1 MISTNLLIRSSQTN
15 MENYFNML
23 VSESLDSF
31 LSERVDRAEDR
42 WADREIDRYQKRKTG
57 VVLEEDPEE
66 ILSDPYDMDY
76 PDPKD
81 INRKKKILF
90 DIIDYKKDRD
100 VTPEEF
106 KNFCIW
112 ATEVAMSPQE
122 AVTLVSVFIEK
133 IPSMVE
139 TFEREKAPDGGT
151 YHEGLE
157 VIQQKY
163 RPEQGPEDE

>member
-1 MISTNLLIRSSQTN
+1 

-23 VSESLDSF
+23 VSESLDKF
-31 LSERVDRAEDR
+31 LSEWVDRAEDR
-42 WADREIDRYQKRKTG
+42 WADREIDRYQKRKSG
-57 VVLEEDPEE
+57 VVLEEDPAE
-66 ILSDPYDMDY
+66 ILSDPYDLDY

-81 INRKKKILF
+81 LPKKKKILF
-90 DIIDYKKDRD
+90 DIIDYKQNKE

-133 IPSMVE
+133 IPSMVKTLE
-139 TFEREKAPDGGT
+139 EERAPDGGT
-151 YHEGLE
+151 YHEGFE
-157 VIQQKY
+157 VIQNKY
-163 RPEQGPEDE
+163 RPEQGYEDE